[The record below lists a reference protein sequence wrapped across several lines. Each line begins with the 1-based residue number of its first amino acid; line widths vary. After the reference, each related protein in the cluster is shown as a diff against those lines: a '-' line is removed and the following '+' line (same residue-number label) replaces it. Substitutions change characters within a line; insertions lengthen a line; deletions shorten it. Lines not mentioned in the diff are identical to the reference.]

1 MNRSR
6 KCGFLAVFFLAFLD
20 LPVVASD
27 LDLTQRFLLLAATK
41 TSTMQKELEE
51 ASAAGYRVFGASPT
65 SGSEIVVILEKIA
78 TPPST
83 YQYLLQATTRTSTMQ
98 KELNDAAARGF
109 RLLPQS
115 IVAKQ
120 PVFGATEIVLLM
132 EKPPVSP
139 GEFKYL
145 LLATSRTSTMQ
156 REMSEAI
163 DQGYRVIGMVS
174 RGEHIVIL
182 EQEPK

>member
-41 TSTMQKELEE
+41 
-51 ASAAGYRVFGASPT
+51 
-65 SGSEIVVILEKIA
+65 
-78 TPPST
+78 
-83 YQYLLQATTRTSTMQ
+83 TSTMQ